1 MGVLT
6 YVVLKTVFILMA
18 DWSVVSNPELCC
30 TSSHVLCAKITSECA
45 IFCSLSTSGF
55 KNEASFNKKIS
66 FMSSGEKVF
75 KSLSDSILRRCEIL

>member
-30 TSSHVLCAKITSECA
+30 TSSHILCAEITSECA

-55 KNEASFNKKIS
+55 KTEGSFNEKIP
-66 FMSSGEKVF
+66 FMRSGEKVF
-75 KSLSDSILRRCEIL
+75 KRLNDFIVRRCEIF